1 MFRSPARREQ
11 EGGQIIVLFAL
22 AMIAIIAMVGLVLDG
37 GSAFSQRRGEQSAAD
52 LAALAAANSIL
63 LNGDEAVATAVA
75 RTTTA
80 DNGFTHGVDGT
91 VVTVSFNYTVG
102 ATVKV
107 DVSALHRNNF
117 VSIVGMPTWTVT
129 TTASAKTGIPDGTIA
144 GGPIIFSIDV
154 FGADGLPKP
163 EYADPLNP
171 LGFGEI
177 NGDAP
182 VSAGDIAWTNY
193 GTGNVDSSVVRN
205 IIEGDVVISKTIGFG
220 EYIGQHNQG
229 NHTTLYSAVD
239 THLSGKD
246 IPVPVSDDNGTFQGW
261 ATFHVSFAD
270 KNNKKVYGYFVSPF
284 ISQKLTVGCA
294 SGTCPRFLGT
304 YELHLVN

>member
-63 LNGDEAVATAVA
+63 LNGDEAIATGVA

-80 DNGFTHGVDGT
+80 ENGFTHGVDGT
-91 VVTVSFNYTVG
+91 AVSVSFDYTAG

-129 TTASAKTGIPDGTIA
+129 TTASAKTGIPDGAIA
-144 GGPIIFSIDV
+144 AGPIIFSIDA
-154 FGADGLPKP
+154 FGADGLPRP

-171 LGFGEI
+171 MGFGET

-193 GTGNVDSSVVRN
+193 ATGNVSSSEVHD
-205 IIEGDVVISKTIGFG
+205 IINGSLVINKTIGFG
-220 EYIGQHNQG
+220 TYIGQHNQG
-229 NHTTLYSAVD
+229 NHTTLYAAVD
-239 THLSGKD
+239 NRLSGTN

-270 KNNKKVYGYFVSPF
+270 KQNKQVYGYFVSPF

-294 SGTCPRFLGT
+294 AGTCPRFLGS